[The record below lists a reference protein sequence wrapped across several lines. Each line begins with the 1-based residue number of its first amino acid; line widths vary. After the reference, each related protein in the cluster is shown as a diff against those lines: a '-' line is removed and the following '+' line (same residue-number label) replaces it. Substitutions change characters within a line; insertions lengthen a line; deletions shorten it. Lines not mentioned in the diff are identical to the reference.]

1 MAEVTRLAEILRR
14 VSTDLAARGARF
26 ALVGGFAVSART
38 EPRFTRDLDFAVSVE
53 GDPEAEALVRIL
65 TSAGYIP
72 GFVAEQEAT
81 HRLASVRLQAPA
93 GGLEAVMVDLLFASS
108 GIEPE
113 IVRGADELELV
124 PGLSMPIAS
133 VGHLIALKILSR
145 DDRRRP
151 QDAADLRALVRAAA
165 PADLALAREAIAA
178 ITQRGYHRNRD
189 LPGGLERALA
199 DSATDAP

>member
-1 MAEVTRLAEILRR
+1 MAEVTRLEQILRR
-14 VSTDLAARGARF
+14 VSTDLATRGTRF

-53 GDPEAEALVRIL
+53 GDPEAEELVRIL
-65 TSAGYIP
+65 TSAGYAP

-81 HRLASVRLQAPA
+81 HRLATVRMQAPA
-93 GGLEAVMVDLLFASS
+93 AGLEPVMVDLLFASS

-133 VGHLIALKILSR
+133 IGHLIALKILSR
-145 DDRRRP
+145 DDRLRP
-151 QDAADLRALVRAAA
+151 QDAADLRALLRAAT
-165 PADLALAREAIAA
+165 PADLALGREALAA
-178 ITQRGYHRNRD
+178 ITRRGYHRNRD
-189 LPGGLERALA
+189 LAAGLSRALA
-199 DSATDAP
+199 DSAIGAP

>member
-14 VSTDLAARGARF
+14 VTTDLAARGARF

-38 EPRFTRDLDFAVSVE
+38 EPRFTRDLDFAVSVD
-53 GDPEAEALVRIL
+53 GDPEAEELVRIL
-65 TSAGYIP
+65 ASAGYVP

-81 HRLASVRLQAPA
+81 HRLATVRLQAPA
-93 GGLEAVMVDLLFASS
+93 AGFEPVMVDLLFASS

-151 QDAADLRALVRAAA
+151 QDAGDLRALVRAAV

-178 ITQRGYHRNRD
+178 ITRRGYHRNRD
-189 LPGGLERALA
+189 LSSGLERALA